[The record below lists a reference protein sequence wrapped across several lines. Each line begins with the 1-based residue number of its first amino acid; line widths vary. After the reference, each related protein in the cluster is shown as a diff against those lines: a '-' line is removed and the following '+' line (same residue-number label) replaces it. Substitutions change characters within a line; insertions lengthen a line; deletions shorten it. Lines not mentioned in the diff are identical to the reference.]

1 MGGLIAWQHHRH
13 NTRPQGEDEV
23 RQTQDEIKH
32 KLLFM
37 LFIAVGPAKYQK
49 RGLDS
54 HSLFRIFKLRA
65 NCRTEDDLQ
74 EEFT

>member
-1 MGGLIAWQHHRH
+1 
-13 NTRPQGEDEV
+13 
-23 RQTQDEIKH
+23 
-32 KLLFM
+32 M
-37 LFIAVGPAKYQK
+37 LFIAVGAAKYQK